1 MDNLVQSFYN
11 WYKATLR
18 NPKYRWLLIGG
29 SLLYLVSPID
39 IAPDFIPIIGWLDDT
54 VIAGLLI
61 AEVTQLMMNFRSQRK
76 DSNNTDAETLADVDV
91 VSVEVE

>member
-61 AEVTQLMMNFRSQRK
+61 AEVTQLMMDFRSQRK